1 MPVPFQL
8 IISNTT
14 LQLSNTEGFS
24 HKREIDGS
32 GFSIS
37 LKNFTGEL
45 RLNLTSELL
54 LRQDAGLTVKV
65 PEAGELMC
73 RLR

>member
-14 LQLSNTEGFS
+14 LQLSNTEGLT
-24 HKREIDGS
+24 REIDGS
-32 GFSIS
+32 GFFIS

-65 PEAGELMC
+65 PEAGELIF
-73 RLR
+73 RLQ